1 MCLNVCAEEYLG
13 GHRST
18 PAVAP
23 PTSVPS
29 DSTKQEPL
37 SRRKPKRMPPQ
48 CHQFVRL
55 IGKLSRILSKD
66 PETDADVLASMKL
79 ALAALKGQD
88 ESIAIEPGVY
98 RGTQTVTE
106 FFTVMA
112 KFWNCYDDHDILVMV
127 IESTENEEAISV
139 LSNFLQS
146 RDRGLTFPT
155 KGDLIVLPLH
165 NSSAGELT

>member
-37 SRRKPKRMPPQ
+37 SQRKPKRMSPQ

-55 IGKLSRILSKD
+55 INKLSKILSKN
-66 PETDADVLASMKL
+66 PEVDADVLASMKL

-88 ESIAIEPGVY
+88 ESIAIEPEVY

-106 FFTVMA
+106 FFTAMA
-112 KFWNCYDDHDILVMV
+112 KYWNCYDDHDLVV
-127 IESTENEEAISV
+127 TLIESTENKEAISV

-146 RDRGLTFPT
+146 RDHGLTFPT
-155 KGDLIVLPLH
+155 KEDLFVLPLH
-165 NSSAGELT
+165 NSSPGELT